1 MSEYL
6 VTFENAEMIVT
17 GRDAE
22 DAQDNAIGQM
32 EDMGAQHGAIVRIRF
47 QQLV

>member
-6 VTFENAEMIVT
+6 ITFENAEMIVT

-32 EDMGAQHGAIVRIRF
+32 EDMGEQHGAVIRIRF
-47 QQLV
+47 QQRV